1 MCVARLCLSSSLSTM
16 NSHLL
21 QLKLFG
27 SPQISYQGQ
36 PLTGFVSAKVR
47 ALLIYLAVTARPHS
61 RDHLA
66 HLLWED
72 TPASMKTNLRKAL
85 SNLRQLIGDLLVEEG
100 KELITL
106 DPQRCWVDVVAFE
119 HALKSAAL
127 TEAAQLYTADFL
139 DGFNPSLS
147 YEFEAWT
154 LREQSRLKS
163 GMVDLLRKLAT
174 QQETSHTLPEAIQ
187 TVRRLLALE
196 PWQEESHRWL
206 MALLAKDGQR
216 NAALAHFEVCKRVLK
231 EELAVD
237 PASETIALVDKIQR
251 AEIAPA
257 PPAPKQPAHW
267 KPEFPLFGR
276 EREWANIQRAW
287 QRTLTGSAHLIA
299 LAGEAGIGKTR
310 LTEEARLWVAQQG
323 YVVAYARSYAA
334 EGSLAYS
341 PLVDWL
347 RSDAINAAFAQVE
360 PLWLTEVARLLPE
373 LLTTFPQVAPPTPL
387 LDSAQ
392 RRLFHEALARVLGA
406 KPQPRLLIID
416 DLQWC
421 DRDTLEWLRFL
432 LRFEPTQPLL
442 IIGAYRSEEVGRD
455 HPLQKLLLALRREEI
470 VTEIELGMLSM
481 GDTTSLIHAA
491 SPVSRSQEQ
500 IAQVWRATAG
510 HPLFIVE
517 SLRST
522 NEQGGH
528 STPSPK
534 IQHVIQ
540 TRLAELSPAAHR
552 LAMVAAVVGHGF
564 SLALLG
570 QASKVE
576 DDETLLL
583 LLDELWTRRI
593 ILPLDDDHYDFSHD
607 RIREVVYAAVGPIQQ
622 RLLHHRV
629 AQALEKLYAANLTP
643 ILGELGTHYEQA
655 GQLTPA
661 MHYYQQAAT
670 HARAIY
676 SHGDLLHYLNKQLA
690 MLRRLPN
697 NESLV
702 GEEIDLLL
710 DLGLAYIFTD
720 GWGAKSVGETWQ
732 QAHDLAFR
740 NGSKFQQAR
749 VLLSLD
755 IYFNNLGEM
764 HTARAYSEKN
774 LNFALIHLKDD
785 DFLMQQVFGNYG
797 GSLYH
802 SGEIAKSLPYFNQM
816 LAMHKP
822 ESKPSFWWIHRD
834 ASTNALVRS
843 AKTLWFLGYPDQ
855 ARARCDKAAEIARQD
870 FDLFTLTAALD
881 FSGMVYSFC
890 QDYAAVKHLG
900 EEMIALATKY
910 EFPYYWMIGKIYVGW
925 ASVLQDDLNAMGKM
939 TEDITEFFAINRTR
953 KFAPQRKAM
962 WAEVLLLDG
971 KAAAA
976 IAVIDEVLQIGE
988 QSGNIYFT
996 AHLLKV
1002 KGDCLQALRHDNAE
1016 IETVYQQSLDF
1027 ARKQE
1032 AKSLELRAGI
1042 CLARLWQAQGKH
1054 TEAYQLLAPIYTC
1067 FTEGFDTL
1075 DLIEAKQ
1082 LLAEVATTIR

>member
-1 MCVARLCLSSSLSTM
+1 MTPS
-16 NSHLL
+16 L
-21 QLKLFG
+21 QLNLFG
-27 SPQISYQGQ
+27 SPQITYQGQ
-36 PLTGFVSAKVR
+36 PLTGFVSIKVR

-72 TPASMKTNLRKAL
+72 TPASMKPNLRKAL

-100 KELITL
+100 KDLIAL
-106 DPQRCWVDVVAFE
+106 DPQRCWVDVVEFE
-119 HALKSAAL
+119 RLLKSATL

-147 YEFEAWT
+147 YEFEAWA

-174 QQETSHTLPEAIQ
+174 QQETRHTLPEAIQ

-206 MALLAKDGQR
+206 MALLVKNGQR
-216 NAALAHFEVCKRVLK
+216 SAALAHFEVCKRVLQ
-231 EELAVD
+231 EELAVEPSAETLQLVAQIQQAALPVHK
-237 PASETIALVDKIQR
+237 PAVKLPSIAR
-251 AEIAPA
+251 
-257 PPAPKQPAHW
+257 
-267 KPEFPLFGR
+267 PEFPLIGR
-276 EREWANIQRAW
+276 EREWQTIQAAW
-287 QRTLTGSAHLIA
+287 QHCLQNGPHFVCI
-299 LAGEAGIGKTR
+299 AGEAGIGKTR

-323 YVVAYARSYAA
+323 YVTAYARSYAA

-347 RSDAINAAFAQVE
+347 RSDAINAALAQVE
-360 PLWLTEVARLLPE
+360 SLWLTEIARLLPE
-373 LLTTFPQVAPPTPL
+373 LLTAFSQVAPPAPL

-406 KPQPRLLIID
+406 KQQPRLLIID

-500 IAQVWRATAG
+500 IAHVWRATAG
-510 HPLFIVE
+510 HPLFIIE

-528 STPSPK
+528 STLPPK
-534 IQHVIQ
+534 VQHVIQ
-540 TRLAELSPAAHR
+540 ARLAELSPAAHR
-552 LAMVAAVVGHGF
+552 LVMVAAVVGHGF

-583 LLDELWTRRI
+583 SLDELWTRRI
-593 ILPLDDDHYDFSHD
+593 ILPRGDDLYDFSHD
-607 RIREVVYAAVGPIQQ
+607 RIREVVYAAIGPIQQ

-643 ILGELGTHYEQA
+643 ILGELGAHYEQA
-655 GQLTPA
+655 GQLTQA
-661 MHYYQQAAT
+661 IHYYQQAAA

-676 SHGDLLHYLNKQLA
+676 SHVELVHYLNKHLA

-697 NESLV
+697 REALA

-710 DLGLAYIFTD
+710 DLGLAYIFVN
-720 GWGAKSVGETWQ
+720 GWGAKPVGETWQ
-732 QAHDLAFR
+732 QAHELAFQK
-740 NGSKFQQAR
+740 GSKFQQAR
-749 VLLSLD
+749 ALLGLD
-755 IYFNNLGEM
+755 IYFNNLGEI
-764 HTARAYSEKN
+764 HTAHAYSEKN
-774 LNFALIHLKDD
+774 LNFALVHLKADE
-785 DFLMQQVFGNYG
+785 FLMQQVFGNYG

-816 LAMHKP
+816 LAMHKQ

-855 ARARCDKAAEIARQD
+855 ARTRCDKAVAIARHD

-890 QDYAAVKHLG
+890 QDYASVKRLG

-962 WAEVLLLDG
+962 WAEVLL
-971 KAAAA
+971 KTANPTAAMQE
-976 IAVIDEVLQIGE
+976 IDEVLQLTHTA
-988 QSGNIYFT
+988 GNIYFN
-996 AHLLKV
+996 AHLLKL
-1002 KGDCLQALRHDNAE
+1002 KGDCLYALQKEREAV
-1016 IETVYQQSLDF
+1016 ETVYQQALTF
-1027 ARKQE
+1027 AQQQR
-1032 AKSLELRAGI
+1032 AKSLELRIAIG
-1042 CLARLWQAQGKH
+1042 LACLWQQQGKAAD
-1054 TEAYQLLAPIYTC
+1054 AYHLLAPLYAW
-1067 FTEGFDTL
+1067 FTEGFDTP

-1082 LLAEVATTIR
+1082 LLAELTV